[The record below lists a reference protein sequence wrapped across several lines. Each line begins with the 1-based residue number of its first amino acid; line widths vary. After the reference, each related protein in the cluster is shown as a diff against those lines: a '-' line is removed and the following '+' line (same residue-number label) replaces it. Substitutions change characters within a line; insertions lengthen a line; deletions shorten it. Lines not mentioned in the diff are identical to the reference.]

1 MHAHFRQSI
10 LSSRQRPVAA
20 RSVVRALIGEVDTE
34 IGKRVVVAW
43 PDRQTATASRRVE
56 SMDRGE
62 HLIRVQTGSPA
73 TSVLMYAS
81 LVRGSARRVF

>member
-10 LSSRQRPVAA
+10 PSSRQRPVAA
-20 RSVVRALIGEVDTE
+20 GS
-34 IGKRVVVAW
+34 VVAW

-62 HLIRVQTGSPA
+62 HRIQVQNGSPA

-81 LVRGSARRVF
+81 LVRGGARRSFLTNGEYGDEPKDKPV

>member
-20 RSVVRALIGEVDTE
+20 GSVVRALIWEVDTD
-34 IGKRVVVAW
+34 IGKRAVVAW
-43 PDRQTATASRRVE
+43 PDRQTATASE

-62 HLIRVQTGSPA
+62 HRIRVQTGSPA